1 MSGRTTPNKGFS
13 TSRERRP
20 SENEDEK
27 EERCKLPARKEYITG
42 KP

>member
-1 MSGRTTPNKGFS
+1 MSGRTTPNKGS

-20 SENEDEK
+20 SENEEEK
-27 EERCKLPARKEYITG
+27 EERCNLPATKEYITG